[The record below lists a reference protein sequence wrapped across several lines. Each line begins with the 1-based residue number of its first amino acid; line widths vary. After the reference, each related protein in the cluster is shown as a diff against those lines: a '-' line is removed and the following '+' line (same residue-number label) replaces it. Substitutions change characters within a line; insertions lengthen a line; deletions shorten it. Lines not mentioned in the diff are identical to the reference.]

1 MLPSWNQLFYAVSA
15 LSKAAGLHQRISIS
29 IRTYARVTWDQALFW
44 FRFLINIPAGMAK
57 RKEILAVAVRE
68 NVWEPLKLGLINA
81 RAEWHIWLNSP
92 FPSRLRVVPHISSR
106 IVERVK
112 RERAWKSPHARNGD
126 TRRGER
132 KMIIFLSPR
141 RVSPFLAWGDFHA
154 LSRFA
159 RWPNKW
165 SKVTTLEDKP
175 RSEWPFF
182 HKLCEKYY
190 RKSCTYMRN
199 NSTKKKGKK
208 KTNNFTLS
216 TKVGKPWREKG
227 GAHFMQARCKEDLP
241 TLYQRRTGRQTH
253 WTP

>member
-106 IVERVK
+106 ILERVK

-132 KMIIFLSPR
+132 IVIMSSVDSGW
-141 RVSPFLAWGDFHA
+141 RVFDRCWQISMEEPIRVWRCESNA
-154 LSRFA
+154 L
-159 RWPNKW
+159 
-165 SKVTTLEDKP
+165 VQ
-175 RSEWPFF
+175 
-182 HKLCEKYY
+182 KLGLC
-190 RKSCTYMRN
+190 
-199 NSTKKKGKK
+199 
-208 KTNNFTLS
+208 L
-216 TKVGKPWREKG
+216 
-227 GAHFMQARCKEDLP
+227 
-241 TLYQRRTGRQTH
+241 
-253 WTP
+253 